1 MSYSSIRQGTIDS
14 RDNYRTLQRFLIEHF
29 AEPIYRKWLNHS
41 LMIGALPFP
50 NNRFDKFANAAQ
62 FRGYEWIY
70 PQKEVRAK
78 IDALNNGFVT
88 YSDIQ
93 SQYGRDA
100 EEVFSGLQAD
110 KELAER
116 YGIKLALEP
125 LGQKSPAFSEVES

>member
-1 MSYSSIRQGTIDS
+1 MDRST
-14 RDNYRTLQRFLIEHF
+14 
-29 AEPIYRKWLNHS
+29 
-41 LMIGALPFP
+41 
-50 NNRFDKFANAAQ
+50 
-62 FRGYEWIY
+62 
-70 PQKEVRAK
+70 KEVRAK

-125 LGQKSPAFSEVES
+125 LGQKSPAFPEVE